1 MLAKVTLGLLLLAAA
16 AADGDLDPR
25 SLSQGIVIANLTTG
39 YADQPYCVVN
49 GRDGSWLCTVTH
61 GDGTEGASGEK
72 VITTRSTDKGATWTA
87 AIEVEP
93 QAPSEY
99 AYSTLLGA
107 GAADSRVFVL
117 WVENSD
123 NVTELPGVGPIT
135 RTDMLGHYWLKWSDD
150 GGASWSDE
158 RVEVPLRAT
167 KIDRENS
174 VSSCRASD
182 ESTTHAGRSPRAS
195 PQLIATSRER
205 RILGLVRGRGV
216 ERIALR
222 LVTRCSPRVIA
233 ATGGVSRSTP

>member
-1 MLAKVTLGLLLLAAA
+1 MLAKVTLGLLLLATA

-117 WVENSD
+117 S
-123 NVTELPGVGPIT
+123 LA
-135 RTDMLGHYWLKWSDD
+135 R
-150 GGASWSDE
+150 
-158 RVEVPLRAT
+158 
-167 KIDRENS
+167 
-174 VSSCRASD
+174 
-182 ESTTHAGRSPRAS
+182 PRAVDGA
-195 PQLIATSRER
+195 PPPHIPARWFPTSSD
-205 RILGLVRGRGV
+205 V
-216 ERIALR
+216 
-222 LVTRCSPRVIA
+222 
-233 ATGGVSRSTP
+233 